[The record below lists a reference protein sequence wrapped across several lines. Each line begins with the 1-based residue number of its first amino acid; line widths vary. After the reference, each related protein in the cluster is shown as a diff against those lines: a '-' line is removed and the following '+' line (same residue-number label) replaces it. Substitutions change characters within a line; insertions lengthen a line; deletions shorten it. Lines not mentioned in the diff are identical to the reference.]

1 MTIAAMEP
9 TESNPGKYF
18 RNTLQQ
24 RLQKVSIFI
33 VWKDVLKEKETM
45 CHEEN

>member
-18 RNTLQQ
+18 REILQQ
-24 RLQKVSIFI
+24 RLQKFSIFI
-33 VWKDVLKEKETM
+33 VWKDVLQEKERM
-45 CHEEN
+45 CHEET

>member
-9 TESNPGKYF
+9 TESNPGKCF

-24 RLQKVSIFI
+24 RLQKVSIFT